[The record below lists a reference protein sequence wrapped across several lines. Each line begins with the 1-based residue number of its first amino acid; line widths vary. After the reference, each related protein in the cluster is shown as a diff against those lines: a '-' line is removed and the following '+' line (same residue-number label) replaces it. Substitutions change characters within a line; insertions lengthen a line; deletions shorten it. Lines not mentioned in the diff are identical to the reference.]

1 MNIPEF
7 KFKIGSA
14 VFSLDDGKAYVIND
28 YIYSIQQQD
37 WFVRYHAL
45 RAGENFT
52 DRLDSF
58 EACFT
63 NYKETTW

>member
-1 MNIPEF
+1 MSIPKF
-7 KFKIGSA
+7 KFYTGTV
-14 VFSLDDGKAYVIND
+14 VFSLDDGKAYVIDD
-28 YIYSIQQQD
+28 YIYSIKNQD
-37 WFVRYHAL
+37 WFVRYHATCQ
-45 RAGENFT
+45 EEIFT